1 MLTQYRCFILH
12 RHPVSLILMY
22 DPLGYRPIKQRRK
35 ENVGENGIRL
45 TAGCRG
51 IGNNILW
58 DVMVIQKIK
67 FTYNRVR

>member
-22 DPLGYRPIKQRRK
+22 GPLGYRPIKQRRK

-45 TAGCRG
+45 TAGFRG
-51 IGNNILW
+51 IEKKHFVECHGNTENQ
-58 DVMVIQKIK
+58 VYV
-67 FTYNRVR
+67 